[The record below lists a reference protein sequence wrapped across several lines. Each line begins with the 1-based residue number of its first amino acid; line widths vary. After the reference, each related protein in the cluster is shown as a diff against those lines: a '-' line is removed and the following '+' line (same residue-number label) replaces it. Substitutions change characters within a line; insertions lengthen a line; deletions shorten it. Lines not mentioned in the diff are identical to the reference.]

1 MSFGAVEVLRNAV
14 LETARLNVDVLVAIG
29 PEGDPTAL
37 GNLPDNVHLERFVAQ
52 SKVLPLVDLIVHHG
66 GTGTLLGALEAG
78 LPQLIIPQ
86 GADQFYN
93 ADLLSQTGAARP
105 LRRDDYRP
113 GIITEQVG
121 DLLGDVPERHLARQ
135 LSIEI
140 RSQPSPAETIPRL
153 VELTKP

>member
-1 MSFGAVEVLRNAV
+1 M
-14 LETARLNVDVLVAIG
+14 
-29 PEGDPTAL
+29 
-37 GNLPDNVHLERFVAQ
+37 
-52 SKVLPLVDLIVHHG
+52 
-66 GTGTLLGALEAG
+66 LGALETG
-78 LPQLIIPQ
+78 LPQLIVPQ

-93 ADLLSQTGAARP
+93 AELLSKVEAARA

-113 GIITEQVG
+113 GMITEQVD

-153 VELTKP
+153 IELTKR